1 MRSPESYLEDLVRGL
16 RVESVLDVGTG
27 HSGVFDYWFWESK
40 PLRRKA
46 CLDIALIRED
56 IDPSWERHY
65 ADARSL
71 PFPDDSFD
79 VVQCTEMIEHVPPED
94 HRRVLRE
101 LKRVARKL
109 VFLTSSGLSQHRPSP
124 EEDALEKINPFAKYQ
139 GIVSRDLLE
148 EEGFEILFY
157 YKKGYGENVRAFYRK
172 KGG

>member
-1 MRSPESYLEDLVRGL
+1 LEKKPEDWLIELVQSL

-27 HSGVFDYWFWESK
+27 HAGVFCYHYWQSR
-40 PLRRKA
+40 PLKRKA

-79 VVQCTEMIEHVPPED
+79 VVQCLETLEHIPPED

-101 LKRVARKL
+101 LRRVARKL
-109 VFLTSSGLSQHRPSP
+109 VYVSASGRGQHRGW
-124 EEDALEKINPFAKYQ
+124 EQAELEKRNPYARFIAFPK
-139 GIVSRDLLE
+139 REAFLE
-148 EEGFEILFY
+148 EGYRILVY
-157 YKKGYGENVRAFYRK
+157 VPERYVKAYWRP
-172 KGG
+172 